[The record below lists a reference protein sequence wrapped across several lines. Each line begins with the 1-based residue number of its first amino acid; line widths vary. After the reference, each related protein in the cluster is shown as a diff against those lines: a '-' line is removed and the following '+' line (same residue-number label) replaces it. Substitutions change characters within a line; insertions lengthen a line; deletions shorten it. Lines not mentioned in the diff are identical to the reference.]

1 MKTLIPLTALAAL
14 VASGTIHAQTPAFSK
29 PSGYVTKSLAQ
40 GYNLVGLNLQTP
52 TVASG
57 VLENAVGT
65 TLTDS
70 QLSLSPVVGKT
81 YILEITASATSAL
94 VGTIQDIPSTSISGT
109 TITSNDNLAALGLA
123 AGDSYALRVAPTLE
137 NIFGVVSLTNGGTLQ
152 AALNS
157 GSADIIWVP
166 NGSGSYTKYYLHNS
180 GAFRNVATN
189 TASPNV
195 PFVYADGFL
204 VQKKGATAASLTVTG
219 EVKLVGTNSV
229 CVQGFNLVS
238 TVSPAGLNLWNSGI
252 ADDIAAALNSG
263 SADIVW
269 VQQNDLSYQKYYRH
283 NSGNWRNVVAN
294 TNLSQASVEAISL
307 SNSVWIQR
315 KGASSINLD
324 LNVPSSYSNL

>member
-1 MKTLIPLTALAAL
+1 MKTIIPLTALAAL
-14 VASGTIHAQTPAFSK
+14 VATASIHAQTPAYSK
-29 PSGYVTKSLAQ
+29 PSGYVTKSLSQ
-40 GYNLVGLNLQTP
+40 GYNLVGLNLQTS

-70 QLSLSPVVGKT
+70 QLSLSPVAGKT

-157 GSADIIWVP
+157 TTADIVWIP
-166 NGSGSYTKYYLHNS
+166 NGAGNYTKYYLHNS
-180 GAFRNVATN
+180 GSFRNVATN

-195 PFVYADGFL
+195 PLVYADGFL

-229 CVQGFNLVS
+229 CVQGFNLIS

-252 ADDIAAALNSG
+252 ADDIQAALNSTT
-263 SADIVW
+263 ADIVW
-269 VQQNDLSYQKYYRH
+269 VQQANLTYEKFYRH
-283 NSGNWRNVVAN
+283 SSGNWRNIVAN
-294 TNLSQASVEAISL
+294 VNLTQGQAEAISL
-307 SNSVWIQR
+307 SDGVLLQR
-315 KGASSINLD
+315 KGASPVNLD
-324 LNVPSSYSNL
+324 LNVPPSYSNL